1 MNHTAHY
8 FVKYF
13 FIQQFGLHL
22 MWNKHISF
30 WVQKT
35 KIWTHEQQ
43 LQHQD
48 STLCSKELGIY
59 SSRFFW
65 LLAGNVTERKLTPWE
80 KKGVEQMTAEVLPIL
95 RICISGI
102 LQNML
107 RQTFSVSLRAQ
118 HVAGFL
124 TFLFF

>member
-1 MNHTAHY
+1 
-8 FVKYF
+8 
-13 FIQQFGLHL
+13 
-22 MWNKHISF
+22 
-30 WVQKT
+30 
-35 KIWTHEQQ
+35 
-43 LQHQD
+43 
-48 STLCSKELGIY
+48 
-59 SSRFFW
+59 
-65 LLAGNVTERKLTPWE
+65 
-80 KKGVEQMTAEVLPIL
+80 MTSEVLPIL